1 MSEPKKSLVE
11 AIGAMAELGAV
22 FAGEVIFTLFSL
34 QKTIK
39 FCTGQSQSFVDLGS
53 PSPRLLVIQSRDPWQ
68 SHAAGV
74 RAGGADG

>member
-34 QKTIK
+34 Q
-39 FCTGQSQSFVDLGS
+39 SQSYVDLGS
-53 PSPRLLVIQSRDPWQ
+53 PRPRLLVIQSRDPWQ
-68 SHAAGV
+68 SHVPGV